1 MSEPLKFTMLVEY
14 VGGGHEKFEVEVQA
28 EEVPVVSKIDQ
39 TMKAGVLA
47 METGD
52 GLVTI
57 PMSSIKRVTITPV
70 PPKLPAYVVR
80 NARRVE

>member
-1 MSEPLKFTMLVEY
+1 MNELLKFTLLVEY
-14 VGGGHEKFEVEVQA
+14 VGGGQEKFEI
-28 EEVPVVSKIDQ
+28 EVPGEDMPVISRLDQ
-39 TMKAGVLA
+39 IMKAGVVA

-52 GLVTI
+52 GLAVI
-57 PMSSIKRVTITPV
+57 PVSSIKRLEITPV